1 MTKTKPIMNHSAPAI
16 FITIA
21 EKTNYDLPLIIHE
34 VILPYLHTAILP
46 ARPMKQRNG
55 IGFYYTRI
63 LLKAIVFFHYM
74 VYRNTDMAVLD
85 RITQFIHSL
94 NRESE
99 NGSIIVVEG
108 KRDSAALTKLGF
120 IGQVTVYNR
129 FKGVLD
135 FVDSHQLTDKKI
147 ILLLDMDRTGKY
159 LTSRIVSL
167 LQQRGSNV
175 NLTYKKKL
183 CEITNGKVRHIED
196 IGSYQNLGIK
206 IFR

>member
-1 MTKTKPIMNHSAPAI
+1 MI
-16 FITIA
+16 
-21 EKTNYDLPLIIHE
+21 
-34 VILPYLHTAILP
+34 
-46 ARPMKQRNG
+46 
-55 IGFYYTRI
+55 
-63 LLKAIVFFHYM
+63 
-74 VYRNTDMAVLD
+74 YRNTDTAILE
-85 RITQFIHSL
+85 RITDFILSL

-99 NGSIIVVEG
+99 NGSVIVVEG

-120 IGQVTVYNR
+120 TGQITVYNR

-135 FVDSHQLTDKKI
+135 FVDSQQLTDKKI

-167 LQQRGSNV
+167 LQQRGTNV

-196 IGSYQNLGIK
+196 IGSYHNLGSK
-206 IFR
+206 FLGNYS